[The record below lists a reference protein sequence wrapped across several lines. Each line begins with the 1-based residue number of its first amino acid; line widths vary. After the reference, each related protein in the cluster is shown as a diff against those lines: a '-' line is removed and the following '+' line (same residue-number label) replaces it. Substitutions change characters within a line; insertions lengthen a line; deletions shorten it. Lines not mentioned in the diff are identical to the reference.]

1 MRRSHVTQKINLSQK
16 FSLPHSSVNSADSAV
31 RFSINQLK
39 NMRLLDVRAIAQF
52 YLTTK
57 REYRRIKAYM
67 QMLDYLRL
75 LIIEYLQRNQHS
87 QPESV

>member
-1 MRRSHVTQKINLSQK
+1 
-16 FSLPHSSVNSADSAV
+16 
-31 RFSINQLK
+31 
-39 NMRLLDVRAIAQF
+39 MRLLDVPAIAQF

-75 LIIEYLQRNQHS
+75 LIIEYLQLNQHS